1 MSVIR
6 RDLSVKIK
14 KVALSIVYWQ
24 KIPEMYVAKSLINS
38 SLCLFFV
45 QLTVFPLE
53 SIKKNK
59 KKLKSPHC
67 SLHLNIVSCSVHFRK
82 LLLLFDENQGD
93 LLL

>member
-1 MSVIR
+1 M
-6 RDLSVKIK
+6 SVKIK

-53 SIKKNK
+53 SIKKK
-59 KKLKSPHC
+59 KKIEESTLFFTLEHC
-67 SLHLNIVSCSVHFRK
+67 E
-82 LLLLFDENQGD
+82 LFCALQKIA
-93 LLL
+93 LAL

>member
-53 SIKKNK
+53 SIKKK
-59 KKLKSPHC
+59 KKIEESTLFFALEHC
-67 SLHLNIVSCSVHFRK
+67 E
-82 LLLLFDENQGD
+82 LFCALQKIA
-93 LLL
+93 LAL